1 MGISDIQIVD
11 VFLKDLKALQE
22 ISRRTFNQSFAAMNT
37 PENMKFFL
45 DHHYSDEKLS
55 SELQNPGSR
64 FFFAKNNEQI
74 LGYLKINQ
82 GDAQT
87 VLPNDQGL
95 EIERIYVDE
104 AFKGRGI
111 GKYFIEKAIELA
123 GKLNAQ
129 YVWLGVWEHNRAA
142 IHFYEKN
149 GFSSYSTHIFKLGDD
164 EQTDLLLKRI
174 LKE

>member
-1 MGISDIQIVD
+1 MGISEIQIVD

-45 DHHYSDEKLS
+45 NHHYSDEKLS

-64 FFFAKNNEQI
+64 FYFAKNNEQI

-82 GDAQT
+82 VIPKPFCQT
-87 VLPNDQGL
+87 TGL

-111 GKYFIEKAIELA
+111 GKYFIEKQLI
-123 GKLNAQ
+123 
-129 YVWLGVWEHNRAA
+129 
-142 IHFYEKN
+142 
-149 GFSSYSTHIFKLGDD
+149 
-164 EQTDLLLKRI
+164 
-174 LKE
+174 